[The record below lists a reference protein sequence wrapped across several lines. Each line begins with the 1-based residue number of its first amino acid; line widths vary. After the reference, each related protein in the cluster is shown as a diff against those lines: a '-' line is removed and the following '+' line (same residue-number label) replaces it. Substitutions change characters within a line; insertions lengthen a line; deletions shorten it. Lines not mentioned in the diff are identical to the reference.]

1 MKTKKYILSGSVPH
15 MARLLGTLIGLHIGA
30 WASAQTIGIQ
40 GNAPDYAGVTF
51 RFYAY
56 NDYITYTEDLIMQCT
71 VAADGSFAA
80 TGTLTHE
87 GMIFARTGTYF
98 LYFYAVPN
106 ADYTLYPP
114 PRKEKSKTDS
124 LNLFFEET
132 PIHVGTHTTAANDI
146 NRTMMDGDC
155 PSAANTAGTSYFAYC
170 RYRQGLE
177 KYRSVKQKVKS
188 LAIHYFRNQPILY
201 YNEAYMDL
209 FNQVYNRYFEFMQRD
224 EAQLLDIINRERN
237 LPQLKAFIL
246 RDTTFRDDA
255 LLELVMLKN
264 LYENFY
270 TPTFSHESLLSLV
283 KAVAQTTLYAENKNI
298 AQNIINRVT
307 LLMAGYTPPDFTLY
321 DTAGAAYHLADFRGK
336 ALYLIFGKVFSY
348 VSINAFEKLFT
359 PYNVYHDAIEI
370 VVVSVDEDTAQL
382 QEFCR
387 NERYRWHFL
396 HYGDNPDVLKKYN
409 ISVLPTYF
417 LLDKEGKL
425 LLSPAP
431 SPFGDI
437 EQVFKQLHNKANRQ

>member
-1 MKTKKYILSGSVPH
+1 MKNKISGSALRT
-15 MARLLGTLIGLHIGA
+15 ARLICTLTGLLIGT
-30 WASAQTIGIQ
+30 WAPAQTIGIQ
-40 GNAPDYAGVTF
+40 GKAPDYAGVTL

-56 NDYITYTEDLIMQCT
+56 NDYITYTEDPVMQCT
-71 VAADGSFAA
+71 VAADGSFVAA
-80 TGTLTHE
+80 GTLTHE
-87 GMIFARTGTYF
+87 GMIFAHTDTYF

-114 PRKEKSKTDS
+114 PREEKSKADS

-132 PIHVGTHTTAANDI
+132 PIHIGTHTAAHDDI
-146 NRTMMDGDC
+146 NRMMMDGDC
-155 PSAANTAGTSYFAYC
+155 QSTANTAYAAYC

-188 LAIHYFRNQPILY
+188 LAIHYFRNQPVLY

-224 EAQLLDIINRERN
+224 DEQLLDLINREKK

-255 LLELVMLKN
+255 LLELVILKN

-270 TPTFSHESLLSLV
+270 TYTFSHESLLSLV
-283 KAVAQTTLYAENKNI
+283 KAVAQTTPYAENKNI
-298 AQNIINRVT
+298 AQNIISRVT

-336 ALYLIFGKVFSY
+336 ALYLIFCKVFSY
-348 VSINAFEKLFT
+348 ASINAFEKLST
-359 PYNVYHDAIEI
+359 PYNVYNDAVEI
-370 VVVSVDEDTAQL
+370 VVVSVDEDIL
-382 QEFCR
+382 RLKEFCR

-396 HYGDNPDVLKKYN
+396 HYGDNPDMLRTYN
-409 ISVLPTYF
+409 ISILPTYF

-431 SPFGDI
+431 SPFSDI
-437 EQVFKQLHNKANRQ
+437 EQVFKQLHDEANRQ